1 MTAIYLRELKAY
13 FTSLQGYLYL
23 ALFTCVTGIFF
34 TVIDIM
40 YGINDFVSY
49 VLSNSYF
56 LIFVYCI
63 VIPILT
69 MRLFAEEK
77 RHKTDQLLL
86 TSPVSAWEIVFG
98 KFLASVTLFLI
109 GLLII
114 TIFPVIIAVNG
125 TLPVTNTISGYIG
138 MILFSLCMIAVGTFI
153 SSLAEEPIISII
165 VSAVAGIFVLFFSNL
180 VSLLPDGVAATIV
193 FLALLAIGIA
203 VLFYIDTRKIGIAL
217 IALIVCGGLITALYF
232 LNKEWFMYG
241 LTNSLNWISLEKR
254 FEEFLNGILN
264 LSTIVYM
271 LSFTVFFLFASVQ
284 VIERR
289 RWR

>member
-34 TVIDIM
+34 TVVDIM

-86 TSPVSAWEIVFG
+86 TAPITAWEIVLG

-125 TLPVTNTISGYIG
+125 TIPVTNTISGYIG

-165 VSAVAGIFVLFFSNL
+165 VGAVAGIFVLFFSNL
-180 VSLLPDGVAATIV
+180 VSLLPDGVVATIV

-264 LSTIVYM
+264 LSTIIYM

>member
-63 VIPILT
+63 LIPILT

-86 TSPVSAWEIVFG
+86 TAPITAWEIVLG

-125 TLPVTNTISGYIG
+125 TIPVTNTISGYIG

-165 VSAVAGIFVLFFSNL
+165 ISAVAGIFVLFFSNL
-180 VSLLPDGVAATIV
+180 VSLLPDGVVATIV

-264 LSTIVYM
+264 LSTIIYM
-271 LSFTVFFLFASVQ
+271 LSFIVFFLFASVQ

>member
-49 VLSNSYF
+49 VLSNSFF

-86 TSPVSAWEIVFG
+86 TAPVSAWEIVLG
-98 KFLASVTLFLI
+98 KYLASVTLFLI

-138 MILFSLCMIAVGTFI
+138 TILFSLCMIAIGTFI

-193 FLALLAIGIA
+193 FLALVAIGIA

-217 IALIVCGGLITALYF
+217 IVLIVCGGLITALYF

-271 LSFTVFFLFASVQ
+271 LSFTAFFLFASVQ

>member
-49 VLSNSYF
+49 VLSNSFF

-86 TSPVSAWEIVFG
+86 TSPVSAWEIVLG